1 MSKLRFSSDNSQ
13 NVSQS
18 SWHNPH
24 SSPGNHTASLQ
35 ENGSASVFLEQGWAP
50 WSHYIKGGTRN
61 HFKVHSQDRSRL
73 WTSVER
79 FLPASSSDLQQ
90 ACPPVN
96 RDWLTGVCIP
106 LLTISHAFQTVKC
119 LQELVKIH
127 TSIEQLRGE
136 VCVLISNKLQD
147 ERLTT

>member
-1 MSKLRFSSDNSQ
+1 MWVKAA
-13 NVSQS
+13 
-18 SWHNPH
+18 WHNPH
-24 SSPGNHTASLQ
+24 SSPGNHTDSLQ
-35 ENGSASVFLEQGWAP
+35 EYREFVTLILWLSVFLEQGWAP
-50 WSHYIKGGTRN
+50 WSHCIKGGTRN

-73 WTSVER
+73 WTSVKR

-90 ACPPVN
+90 ACPPAN
-96 RDWLTGVCIP
+96 RDWLSGVCILP
-106 LLTISHAFQTVKC
+106 LTISHAFQTVKC